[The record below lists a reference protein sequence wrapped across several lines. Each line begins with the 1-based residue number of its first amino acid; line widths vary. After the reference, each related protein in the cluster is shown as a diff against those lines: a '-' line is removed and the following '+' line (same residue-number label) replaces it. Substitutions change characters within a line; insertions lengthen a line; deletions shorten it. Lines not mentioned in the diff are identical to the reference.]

1 MKQSLPSRRFVINVA
16 VWLALS
22 LFYEVYSLLSKT
34 QIVSTL
40 QVALRNAHIYIATN
54 LTLWCVWCGLVSTAV
69 VVHVSAET
77 SVRRQW
83 LFDLALITICT
94 VVVLAVFGVIITSF
108 LSPNGDQEA
117 KMFVISI
124 ADTVLFYGLA
134 TNLFIACVLLG
145 LANASSRR
153 TSA

>member
-1 MKQSLPSRRFVINVA
+1 MKKSLPSPRFLINVA

-22 LFYEVYSLLSKT
+22 LFYEVYSLSSKT
-34 QIVSTL
+34 RIVSTL
-40 QVALRNAHIYIATN
+40 EVALRNAHVYIATN
-54 LTLWCVWCGLVSTAV
+54 LTLWCIWCGIVSLVSTAV
-69 VVHVSAET
+69 LIRVSTEA
-77 SVRRQW
+77 SARRQW

-134 TNLFIACVLLG
+134 TNLSIACLLLG
-145 LANASSRR
+145 LAKSV
-153 TSA
+153 

>member
-54 LTLWCVWCGLVSTAV
+54 LTLWCVWCGLVSLVSTAV

-77 SVRRQW
+77 S
-83 LFDLALITICT
+83 ICT